1 MIRTALGIS
10 QITEALNMRK
20 QTKSKRMITTP
31 NNAHGSIRRLKK
43 LIMLIEDHMDHAEL
57 IIRTTREHPIPNE
70 VRHFPDGQ
78 LALDYLF
85 RRNSFSDPVA
95 SPRPQFILLDMQ
107 LPGIDGIDILRAIK

>member
-1 MIRTALGIS
+1 
-10 QITEALNMRK
+10 MRK
-20 QTKSKRMITTP
+20 ETKSKRMITTP
-31 NNAHGSIRRLKK
+31 NNGHGSIRRLKK
-43 LIMLIEDHMDHAEL
+43 LIMLIEDNMDHAEL

-107 LPGIDGIDILRAIK
+107 LPGIDGIDILRAIKLSDESRMIPVVSP